1 MRLLLVVCLGAALT
15 GPARAGEPVAGGSE
29 PPKEAS
35 IHCQVAE
42 VNPVTG
48 HVFCIKP
55 LGAPV
60 EAPAASENAP
70 CKPDRRTDAV
80 WSWGPQCNRQ
90 PERAGS

>member
-1 MRLLLVVCLGAALT
+1 MRPVLFAIGLGAMF
-15 GPARAGEPVAGGSE
+15 AGAAQAE
-29 PPKEAS
+29 EAAPTAAAT
-35 IHCQVAE
+35 CQVAE

-60 EAPAASENAP
+60 EPPEAGEAAP
-70 CKPDRRTDAV
+70 CKPDRRKDAA
-80 WSWGPQCNRQ
+80 WTWGPRCNSE

>member
-1 MRLLLVVCLGAALT
+1 MLAGVAQAEEAA
-15 GPARAGEPVAGGSE
+15 PVA
-29 PPKEAS
+29 AAT
-35 IHCQVAE
+35 CQVAE

-60 EAPAASENAP
+60 EAPEASETAP
-70 CKPDRRTDAV
+70 CKPDRGKDAA
-80 WSWGPQCNRQ
+80 WTWGPKCNSQ